1 MNKKQ
6 KQLFEQIKNMGIS
19 ENVAGSNFEK
29 IKMLEVLMKT
39 LGDPN
44 DRKEVEDE
52 IAKLRA
58 SPEFKENEIQKK
70 IEDLNTDF

>member
-6 KQLFEQIKNMGIS
+6 KKLFEQIKNMGIS
-19 ENVAGSNFEK
+19 ENVAGSDFEK

-44 DRKEVEDE
+44 DKKEVEDE

-58 SPEFKENEIQKK
+58 SPEYKENEVKKKLKK
-70 IEDLNTDF
+70 IEEDF